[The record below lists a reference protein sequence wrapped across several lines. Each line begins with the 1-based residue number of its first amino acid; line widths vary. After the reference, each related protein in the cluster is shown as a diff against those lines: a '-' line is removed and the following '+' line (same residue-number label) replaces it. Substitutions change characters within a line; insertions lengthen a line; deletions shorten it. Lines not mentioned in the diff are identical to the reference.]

1 MPRQMTGRMSDIIGS
16 ALGMSP
22 EQGASGQE
30 GQETDPQKSELA
42 ESLRE
47 YTGSKWGK
55 RHLRPVDGWP
65 EVREAPSL
73 APTPFILGADTARY
87 VEQLR
92 ALDPRILERIGEI
105 TTGPNLSLI
114 ETLVNQDR
122 SDLLG
127 VGNSAL
133 PRVYG
138 RYLGDPAMVVGQFHM
153 KRRSI
158 YLSPHLRKKRLFKA
172 LAHELSHG
180 YGTNEE
186 NADRIDEEAA
196 RFFLGDY
203 DSPPSMGDIVN
214 SGK

>member
-1 MPRQMTGRMSDIIGS
+1 MPRQMTGRMSDIVGRV
-16 ALGMSP
+16 LGVSP

-92 ALDPRILERIGEI
+92 ALDPRILERIGKI

-127 VGNSAL
+127 GGNSPL
-133 PRVYG
+133 PKAS
-138 RYLGDPAMVVGQFHM
+138 LIGQFHR

-158 YLSPHLRKKRLFKA
+158 HLSPHLRKKELFNT

-180 YGTNEE
+180 YGANEE
-186 NADRIDEEAA
+186 NADRIGEEAA

-203 DSPPSMGDIVN
+203 DSPPAMGDIVN
-214 SGK
+214 SGEQEQTVD